1 MVLPLA
7 VEFLAGAYRMAEG
20 KSGESGLALIP
31 IRRGR
36 GCPHTLS
43 CQAAECF
50 ELLGIATPES
60 RSEKLQRAVSV
71 KDSLFALA
79 DEIVDRLPDDLTTTA
94 ATA

>member
-1 MVLPLA
+1 MIHQGNHREAMPWICMGLVMCTA
-7 VEFLAGAYRMAEG
+7 VIRNDAPPEESAYYD
-20 KSGESGLALIP
+20 P
-31 IRRGR
+31 ILG
-36 GCPHTLS
+36 
-43 CQAAECF
+43 ECF